1 MNLSL
6 NGSILNASMNTD
18 VTYLPLPFIHIVNKN
33 KRLTVQ
39 GVPRLLGG
47 RPEIVLE
54 GSDTQRICEHG
65 ADTDLP
71 LIGTGIITTNTRL
84 SKQKK

>member
-6 NGSILNASMNTD
+6 NGSILSASMKTD
-18 VTYLPLPFIHIVNKN
+18 VAYLPLLFIHIVNKN

-39 GVPRLLGG
+39 GVPRLFGG
-47 RPEIVLE
+47 RPEVVLE
-54 GSDTQRICEHG
+54 GGNTQRICEHG

-71 LIGTGIITTNTRL
+71 LISTGIITTYTRL